1 MRIGIFG
8 GTFDPPH
15 LGHLILAERCR
26 EEAELDQVWF
36 LPSYVPPHKT
46 DRPLTRFEHRCE
58 MVALAT
64 AGQPAFRVDGI
75 EKELPPPSYT
85 AETLRELHER
95 HPNHEFHLLL
105 GADSLVD
112 LPTWYEPQ
120 RVIERAGLI
129 VVPRQ
134 QNASS
139 HRKSTVTLS
148 RAPKSATTCSSFG
161 CVRSSFLRPSET
173 TRSYSGAAS
182 NRSSRLRP
190 IKPLAP
196 AIRAVDMPEP

>member
-64 AGQPAFRVDGI
+64 TGQPAFRVDGI

-85 AETLRELHER
+85 VETLAELTRRHPAHEFALVVGGDSLSELHQWHQPQRLVAQARLIAVPRPGAARVSGDELAAR
-95 HPNHEFHLLL
+95 L
-105 GADSLVD
+105 GLPAEAVRLQLVD
-112 LPTWYEPQ
+112 CPQ
-120 RVIERAGLI
+120 VEI
-129 VVPRQ
+129 
-134 QNASS
+134 AS
-139 HRKSTVTLS
+139 RD
-148 RAPKSATTCSSFG
+148 
-161 CVRSSFLRPSET
+161 
-173 TRSYSGAAS
+173 
-182 NRSSRLRP
+182 
-190 IKPLAP
+190 
-196 AIRAVDMPEP
+196 IRARAKAGRSIRFLLPRGVEEFVRERSLYRGN